1 MPAITAKEIVA
12 ASPRKKHLHA
22 LRSGLLTDGLGGKR
36 GGVWRG
42 LIERPDQ
49 GVEILDGLL
58 LQGGHMQGG
67 AEVTA
72 HAPRIGE
79 VVRKTFGLQTRGIRR
94 ADGVAGIALGGTE

>member
-49 GVEILDGLL
+49 GVEILDGFLF
-58 LQGGHMQGG
+58 QGGHMQGG
-67 AEVTA
+67 TEVAT
-72 HAPRIGE
+72 HALRIRK